1 MAKLRG
7 GEYNCGAMS
16 ANKPFKKPQADPAR
30 RRHLVID
37 IVLWTIAT
45 LMMLAAFV
53 YQKATGPTEPMRGRA
68 EVAGQVLKYKLIRSH
83 GGPGDARVAI
93 PDVDDTVM
101 GRLLYKRYKMPED
114 FTAIPLQREH
124 GRLFANLPHQPPA
137 GKLEY
142 YLTLDTQA
150 GPVTIPPLTSVVIRF
165 RGDVPAYVLVPH
177 IILMFFGMLFCVRT
191 GMEVFQPNPR
201 LRRLAWYTLGLLALG
216 GMVFGPIVQKY
227 AFGEYWTGIPFGWD
241 LTDNKLLIN
250 VLAWIAAVITLG
262 WPRTPIKPLARWLCL
277 LAAVL
282 TLIVYLI
289 PHSMFGSTLDYSK
302 VEQGVDPAKA
312 VGQG

>member
-1 MAKLRG
+1 
-7 GEYNCGAMS
+7 MS
-16 ANKPFKKPQADPAR
+16 ANKTFKKPPIDSAAR
-30 RRHLVID
+30 RRLVFD

-45 LMMLAAFV
+45 IVMLASAV
-53 YQKATGPTEPMRGRA
+53 YQERTGPTYPMRGK
-68 EVAGQVLKYKLIRSH
+68 VQVLGQELKYKLIRTH
-83 GGPGDARVAI
+83 AGPGDAKVTI

-114 FTAIPLQREH
+114 FTAVPLQRER
-124 GRLFANLPHQPPA
+124 GKLFANLPHQPPA

-142 YLTLDTQA
+142 YIMLDTQA
-150 GPVTIPPLTSVVIRF
+150 GPVTVPPLTSVVIRF
-165 RGDVPAYVLVPH
+165 RGDVPALALVPH

-191 GMEVFQPNPR
+191 GMEVMQPGDR
-201 LRRLAWYTLGLLALG
+201 LRRLAWYTLGLLGLG

-227 AFGEYWTGIPFGWD
+227 AFGAYWTGIPFGWD

-250 VLAWIAAVITLG
+250 VLAWIAAVIALG
-262 WPRTPIKPLARWLCL
+262 WPRRPVKPLARWLCL

-302 VEQGVDPAKA
+302 VQQGVDPAEA